1 MYNNNQS
8 PLEYL
13 ASFLISAAL
22 GALTVIGVKKYVD
35 HVEQEA
41 HDAHRNDGVTAKSNK
56 QEG

>member
-22 GALTVIGVKKYVD
+22 GALAVIGVKKYAD
-35 HVEQEA
+35 HVEQAA
-41 HDAHRNDGVTAKSNK
+41 HDAHKKDDQITG
-56 QEG
+56 

>member
-13 ASFLISAAL
+13 ASFLISAAI

-35 HVEQEA
+35 HVEQAALDSHKKDE
-41 HDAHRNDGVTAKSNK
+41 NDTGTRT
-56 QEG
+56 